1 LCAQHARGDRDSV
14 ARRFVEADL
23 SYNSCERILLC
34 AREFHK
40 HKPVEVLIV
49 QLEFKPEEIAFRDQ
63 VREFLR
69 ARLPRSIAS
78 KVLEGQDAERDDMVL
93 WQKLLAAQGW
103 GGVGWP
109 KQYGGTGWS
118 AMQTSIFDEECAIAG
133 APPLNPFG
141 LRMVAPVI
149 MAFGNAQQQQ
159 RYLPKIASGEEWW
172 CQGYSEPGSG
182 SDLASLK
189 TRAVR
194 EGDCYVVTGQKTW
207 NSLGQYADWI
217 FCLVR
222 TDPQAKQQQGI
233 SFLLIDMKSPG
244 VSIRPITL
252 LDGSVEVN
260 DVWFDQVRVP
270 LENRIGEEN
279 QGWTYAKFLLGHERS
294 SIAGVGIAKRELAR
308 LKFIAASERK
318 SGKALLDDPL
328 FAARIAQV
336 EIELTAL
343 ELTSLR
349 TICAQKN
356 KRAFGPEAS
365 VLKVRG
371 TEIHQAISELT
382 MLAMGR
388 YALPWQRE
396 AMAAGDQIDPPHQV
410 GPRYARG
417 AAGQYLNLRKLSIY
431 GGTNEIQKNI
441 IAKMLVGL

>member
-1 LCAQHARGDRDSV
+1 VFRL
-14 ARRFVEADL
+14 
-23 SYNSCERILLC
+23 
-34 AREFHK
+34 
-40 HKPVEVLIV
+40 
-49 QLEFKPEEIAFRDQ
+49 QLEFSDEEVAFRDQ
-63 VREFLR
+63 VRAFLR
-69 ARLPRSIAS
+69 AKLPSS
-78 KVLEGQDAERDDMVL
+78 LGTKGHEGQDSERDEMVA

-103 GGVGWP
+103 GGLGWP
-109 KQYGGTGWS
+109 KQFGGTGWTS
-118 AMQTSIFDEECAIAG
+118 MQMFIFDEECAIAG
-133 APPLNPFG
+133 APRLNPFG

-194 EGDCYVVTGQKTW
+194 DGDCYVVTGQKTW
-207 NSLGQYADWI
+207 NTLGQYADWI

-222 TDPQAKQQQGI
+222 TEPQAKPQQGI

-260 DVWFDQVRVP
+260 DIWFDQVRVP

-279 QGWTYAKFLLGHERS
+279 HGWTYAKFLLGHERTN
-294 SIAGVGIAKRELAR
+294 IAGVGIAKRALAR
-308 LKFIAASERK
+308 LKHIAASERK
-318 SGKALLDDPL
+318 NGRALLDDAL
-328 FAARIAQV
+328 FAARVAQI
-336 EIELTAL
+336 EIDLMAL
-343 ELTSLR
+343 ELTTLR
-349 TICAQKN
+349 TICAQQA
-356 KRAFGPEAS
+356 KRAPGPEAS
-365 VLKVRG
+365 VLKVLG
-371 TEIHQAISELT
+371 TQIQQAISELT
-382 MLAMGR
+382 MLAMGP

-396 AMAAGDQIDPPHQV
+396 AMAAGYQIDAHPWV
-410 GPRYARG
+410 GPQYAQG
-417 AAGQYLNLRKLSIY
+417 SAGHYLNLRKLSIF